1 MPNYVRNI
9 LHIDGDIKAVF
20 DFVGS
25 PHSAF
30 DFNKIIPEIEN
41 CADWYYWLIE
51 NWGTKWNAVDAQ
63 STEDGFIFDTAWS
76 APLPVIKKLSEN
88 FPSIEFNLTWADED
102 AEQNCGLIV
111 YKNGVEIQ
119 WYYPDR
125 AEEVAEL
132 YEECW
137 GMPPFEEECQDDETE

>member
-9 LHIDGDIKAVF
+9 LHIDVDVKTVK

-25 PHSAF
+25 HYSDF

-41 CADWYYWLIE
+41 CAEWYDWRIE

-102 AEQNCGLIV
+102 AGQNCGLIV

-125 AEEVAEL
+125 AEEVAEI

-137 GMPPFEEECQDDETE
+137 GTPPFEEECQDDETE